1 MTFQLHPQLKQDS
14 IFCGRFELCQL
25 RMINDSQYP
34 WFVLIPEINEIKEIF
49 QLEKQQQIQLLAESS
64 LLAVHL
70 KSVFQADKLN
80 IASIGNI
87 VPQLHLHHVVR
98 YQYDKAWPAPVW
110 GKYPATRYQSDEIEQ
125 QLERI
130 KNALGNNLNASD

>member
-25 RMINDSQYP
+25 RMINDRQYP
-34 WFVLIPEINEIKEIF
+34 WFVLVPEINEITEIF
-49 QLEKQQQIQLLAESS
+49 QLEKQLQIQLFEESS
-64 LLAVHL
+64 FLAIRL
-70 KSVFQADKLN
+70 QSVYQADKLN

-87 VPQLHLHHVVR
+87 VPQLHLHHIVR
-98 YQYDKAWPAPVW
+98 YQSDKAWPAPIW
-110 GKYPATRYQSDEIEQ
+110 GKYPAIRYQPDEIKL

-130 KNALGNNLNASD
+130 KNILGSNLNTTA